1 MFEYF
6 NIIHLFLTLTTSTA
20 QQISSQLCNLLFLN
34 LYSYGEQMHNLP
46 LSSLPKALITE
57 TLPGRRTLAA
67 PLKFVTVCI
76 KNK

>member
-34 LYSYGEQMHNLP
+34 LYSYREQMHNLP
-46 LSSLPKALITE
+46 LSSLPKA
-57 TLPGRRTLAA
+57 
-67 PLKFVTVCI
+67 
-76 KNK
+76 